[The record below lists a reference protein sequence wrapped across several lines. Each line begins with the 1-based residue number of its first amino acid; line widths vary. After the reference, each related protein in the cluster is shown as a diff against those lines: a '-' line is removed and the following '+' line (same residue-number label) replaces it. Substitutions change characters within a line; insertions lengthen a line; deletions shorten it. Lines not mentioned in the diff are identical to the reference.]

1 MKTKVH
7 FSLLVFLFFYFACA
21 VTVFSQSTSK
31 GTLKGRIIGS
41 DTKKALPYAT
51 VMIVGTNNGAAADA
65 EGNYIIR
72 NVEAGKQEVSAS
84 YIGYETRKLEVK
96 IQPDKITELNIK
108 LEITA
113 IKGKEVVVSAQ
124 RVGQQEAINEQI
136 NSKTIVNVVSPDRLQ
151 ENPDAN
157 AAEALGR
164 LPGLSLIRS
173 GGEGTS
179 IVIRG
184 MMPQYSTV
192 TLNGVELPS
201 TDDANRSTSVSGIS
215 QFLLQQVEVYKAI
228 TPDMD
233 GNSVAGSINLT
244 LAPARDSL
252 HFNLLAQNGYN
263 HQNNYLG
270 NYRFVGDISDRLFD
284 KKLGVRLD
292 LDVEKVNRSTETMGA
307 SYNVISNTGGGLV
320 NEPVLLQ
327 SVGLNDIS
335 NIPDKQAAT
344 LVLDYSFSP
353 STKVFIYSLF
363 SRSYAQVLQVN
374 KTLGSQT
381 SRYYTTNINQN
392 NNTSLLSSSSIRV
405 EHSLQ
410 WANIDYGAAFSQTHN
425 YSPENKSWTW
435 LPYGLSLGSITNAQR
450 LLTPQQFA
458 STMSLDN
465 IADSTL
471 SKEVLYAMG
480 FSSDDMIQKNIT
492 PYLNVKIPFSFGNNI
507 SGYIKGGAK
516 YNYISRDRNYLD
528 GNQNPTSLGQLFA
541 QTTSEFNWI
550 TLNASNVVNA
560 LGFFDHPITNFL
572 NNQYN
577 FGWYP
582 NVSRLNQLWD
592 WWNNFSNNALAQGK
606 DSVIKKYS
614 SVANIGFVPDVL
626 GSSLNDQTIDEKYI
640 GTYLMSEINFGNL
653 IMFLPGARYEKVT
666 DNLTGHSVL
675 ATVSTY
681 GLSIPGKLVNA
692 VHNDEFLLPMVH
704 LQITP
709 NNWMRIHMSYTQALG
724 RPDFVALMP
733 NTFVNNLFGSYT
745 YITGNPYLKPEL
757 WTNYDFQLAI
767 FSNKIGLFSINGFYK
782 KVKDKIWQRNFSR
795 LPGDPLIPG
804 FPDNTV
810 VSVSEWENHK
820 DDGYVKGAEF
830 EWQTNFWYLPS
841 PFNYFSLNFN
851 YTILNSQQQYPTTR
865 LWTTYTYDSRGRPT
879 AKLNRVDSAITDQM
893 LNQPDNI
900 ANISL
905 GFNYKGL
912 NAWLSYQYNGKTL
925 TGWTT
930 EKEIIPYQNNF
941 SRWDLQIS
949 QKLPVEGMEVLFN
962 VANISNFQQVSTMN
976 GDPRPTYIESY
987 GWTSDLGLR
996 YNF

>member
-1 MKTKVH
+1 MKAKII
-7 FSLLVFLFFYFACA
+7 FSLLVFLFFYFAGGGI
-21 VTVFSQSTSK
+21 VLSQSTSN
-31 GTLKGRIIGS
+31 GTLKGRINGL
-41 DTKKALPYAT
+41 DTKKPLPYAT

-72 NVEAGKQEVSAS
+72 NIKAGKQEISVS
-84 YIGYETRKLEVK
+84 YIGYETKKIEVS
-96 IQPDKITELNIK
+96 IRPDKITEQNIE
-108 LEITA
+108 LEISA
-113 IKGKEVVVSAQ
+113 IKGKEVVISAQ

-179 IVIRG
+179 ILIRG

-201 TDDANRSTSVSGIS
+201 TDVGNRSTSVSEIS
-215 QFLLQQVEVYKAI
+215 QFLLQKVEVFKAI

-244 LAPARDSL
+244 LSPARDSL
-252 HFNLLAQNGYN
+252 HFNILAQSGYN
-263 HQNNYLG
+263 YQNNYSS
-270 NYRFVGDISDRLFD
+270 NYRFVGDLSDRLFN

-292 LDVEKVNRSTETMGA
+292 LDVEKVNRSTETMSA
-307 SYNVISNTGGGLV
+307 SYNVISNTGAGLI

-327 SVGLNDIS
+327 TVGLNDIS

-344 LVLDYSFSP
+344 MVLDYSFSP
-353 STKVFIYSLF
+353 SSKVFIYSLF
-363 SRSYAQVLQVN
+363 SRSFAQILQVN
-374 KTLGSQT
+374 KSLGGLS

-392 NNTSLLSSSSIRV
+392 NNTSLLFSSSIRV

-410 WANIDYGAAFSQTHN
+410 WVNIDYGAAFSQTHN

-435 LPYGLSLGSITNAQR
+435 LPYGLSLGSISNAQR
-450 LLTPQQFA
+450 SLTPQQFA
-458 STMSLDN
+458 STISLDN

-471 SKEVLYAMG
+471 EREVLYAIG
-480 FSSDDMIQKNIT
+480 FSSDDLIQKNIT
-492 PYLNVKIPFSFGNNI
+492 PYLNVKIPFSFGSNI
-507 SGYIKGGAK
+507 SGYIKGGGK
-516 YNYISRDRNYLD
+516 YNYVNRERNYID
-528 GNQNPTSLGQLFA
+528 GNQNPTSIGQIFG
-541 QTTSEFNWI
+541 QSSSEFNWI
-550 TLNASNVVNA
+550 KLNSGNMVNA
-560 LGFFDHPITNFL
+560 LGFFDHSVTNFL
-572 NNQYN
+572 SNQFN

-582 NVSRLNQLWD
+582 NISRLNQLWD

-606 DSVIKKYS
+606 DSVVKKYS
-614 SVANIGFVPDVL
+614 LVSNIGFVPDIL

-640 GTYLMSEINFGNL
+640 GTYLMSEIDFGNL

-666 DNLTGHSVL
+666 DNLTGHSVS
-675 ATVSTY
+675 ATISPY
-681 GLSIPGKLVNA
+681 GLSIPGNLVNA

-724 RPDFVALMP
+724 RPDYEALVP
-733 NTFVNNLFGSYT
+733 NTYVNNLFGSYV

-757 WTNYDFQLAI
+757 WTNYDLQIAI
-767 FSNKIGLFSINGFYK
+767 YSNKIGLLSINGFYK

-795 LPGDPLIPG
+795 LPGDPSIPG
-804 FPDNTV
+804 FPDNAV
-810 VSVSEWENHK
+810 ISVTEWENHK
-820 DDGYVKGAEF
+820 DPGYVDGAEF

-851 YTILNSQQQYPTTR
+851 YTILKSKQQYPTTR
-865 LWTTYTYDSRGRPT
+865 LWTTYTYDNRGRPIP
-879 AKLNRVDSAITDQM
+879 KLNRVDSAITDQM

-912 NAWLSYQYNGKTL
+912 NVWLSFQYNGKTL

-930 EKEIIPYQNNF
+930 EKEIIPYRNSF
-941 SRWDLQIS
+941 SRWDLQVT

-962 VANISNFQQVSTMN
+962 VANISNYQQVSTMI